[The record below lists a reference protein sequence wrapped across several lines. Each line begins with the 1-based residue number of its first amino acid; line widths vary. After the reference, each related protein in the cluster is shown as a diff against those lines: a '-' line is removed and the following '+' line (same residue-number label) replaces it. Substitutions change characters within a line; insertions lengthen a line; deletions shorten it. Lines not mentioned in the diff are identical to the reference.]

1 MMSDTDLFELCD
13 MGRVIAAEFS
23 SEYLAVLTNDSKL
36 VLFNQSTLKLVKV
49 FNETIENFKLQ

>member
-1 MMSDTDLFELCD
+1 MSDTDLFELCD

-36 VLFNQSTLKLVKV
+36 VLFNQSSLKLVKI
-49 FNETIENFKLQ
+49 FNESIENLKLQ

>member
-1 MMSDTDLFELCD
+1 MSDTDLFELCD

-36 VLFNQSTLKLVKV
+36 VLFNQSSLKLVKI
-49 FNETIENFKLQ
+49 FNESIENFKLQ

>member
-1 MMSDTDLFELCD
+1 MSDTDLFELCD

-36 VLFNQSTLKLVKV
+36 VLFKQSSLKLVKI
-49 FNETIENFKLQ
+49 FNESI

>member
-36 VLFNQSTLKLVKV
+36 VLFNQSSLKLVKI
-49 FNETIENFKLQ
+49 FNESIENFKLQ